1 MKSNK
6 NKLDNLRKFV
16 DGEVNTSYEL
26 IMLLVIIVNIVSLGI
41 DTSRNI
47 SPNLKN
53 VLFWIDQVC
62 LSIFVIELI
71 LKIIA
76 YNKEFLGE
84 YKVDDEGNETF
95 HINQWNI
102 SDFLIVAI
110 SIFSSLSCF
119 AVFRAFRIF
128 RSIKDIKMLRSLRI
142 VKSFKLVNK
151 IGNLRSTFK
160 GLLKAIPGIIWTFCF
175 LGVFAYSYAIIGTNV
190 FAEEFPDFFGTL
202 GTSLLSL
209 CQITTLDAWFSQI
222 ARPVINA
229 HAWAWIYFISYAF
242 IAASIIMNVIIG
254 IIVDSMAKERERQRE
269 KENHCNTVTLSE
281 LSERLSELS
290 SQIAEVK
297 MLLEKQNTKA

>member
-1 MKSNK
+1 MKPHK
-6 NKLDNLRKFV
+6 TKLDRLRKFV

-53 VLFWIDQVC
+53 VLFWIDQAC
-62 LSIFVIELI
+62 LFIFVIELI

-84 YKVDDEGNETF
+84 YKEDDEGNETF

-102 SDFLIVAI
+102 SDFLIVAV

-160 GLLKAIPGIIWTFCF
+160 GLLKAISGIIWTFCF

-222 ARPVINA
+222 ARPVINV
-229 HAWAWIYFISYAF
+229 HTWAWIYFISYAF

-269 KENHCNTVTLSE
+269 KENQCNTVTLSE